1 MKCGDVFLRD
11 WCVFIYQE
19 RLGCM
24 CVECMSVE
32 GERGV
37 FLCVERLGM
46 GVEGDRHVY
55 VCAFEMACVW
65 RSWVVSWNEKTGK
78 I

>member
-1 MKCGDVFLRD
+1 VYGEGEIGGVFLRD

-37 FLCVERLGM
+37 FVVRREMCRGTDDYVCVEVLLCGCVCVYRDCD
-46 GVEGDRHVY
+46 GV
-55 VCAFEMACVW
+55 VCMC
-65 RSWVVSWNEKTGK
+65 
-78 I
+78 